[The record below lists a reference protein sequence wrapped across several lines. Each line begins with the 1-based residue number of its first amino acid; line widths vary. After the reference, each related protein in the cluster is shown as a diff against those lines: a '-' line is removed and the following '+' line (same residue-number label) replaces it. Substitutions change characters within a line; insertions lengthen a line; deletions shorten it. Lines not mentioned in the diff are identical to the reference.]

1 MFGKKNKE
9 TQNNKINPAK
19 NNGTSNGIPSGS
31 TCVIASG
38 TKIEGKITSTED
50 IRLDGTIVGELKCDK
65 KLVMG
70 NTGLV
75 DGQITSVDSAIHG
88 KVKGEIKS
96 SGTLH
101 LHESAN
107 IDGVIIARKMDM
119 DSGASYSGELKVG
132 DQHFNK

>member
-1 MFGKKNKE
+1 MFGRKNKE
-9 TQNNKINPAK
+9 TEDSLIPS
-19 NNGTSNGIPSGS
+19 NNGVSNPTPTSS

-50 IRLDGTIVGELKCDK
+50 LRLDGTVVGEVSCDK

-70 NTGLV
+70 ATGNV
-75 DGQITSVDSAIHG
+75 DGQIKTVDSAIHG

-96 SGTLH
+96 SGILH

-107 IDGVIIARKMDM
+107 IDGVIVARKMQV
-119 DSGASYSGELKVG
+119 DSGASYSGECKVG
-132 DQHFNK
+132 DQHFKK

>member
-1 MFGKKNKE
+1 MFGRKNKE
-9 TQNNKINPAK
+9 TEKTASPS
-19 NNGTSNGIPSGS
+19 NNGTPNGIPSSS

-38 TKIEGKITSTED
+38 TKIEGKITSSED
-50 IRLDGTIVGELKCDK
+50 LRLDGTVVGEVTCDK

-70 NTGLV
+70 ATGNV
-75 DGQITSVDSAIHG
+75 DGQIKTVDSSIHG

-107 IDGVIIARKMDM
+107 IDGVIVARKMQV
-119 DSGASYSGELKVG
+119 DSGASYSGECKVG
-132 DQHFNK
+132 DQHFGK